1 MTQHLASASAATPI
15 DPIQTLP
22 QLLAWR
28 AAQSPEREA
37 YREFDASTQQW
48 RSLNWAQT
56 LAEVRD
62 WQGAL
67 ATGGIQSGQR
77 VAILLPNGFHAMR
90 IDQATLAQG
99 AVPVPLHAIDN
110 PGSIAY
116 ILSDCAASVLMLSQ
130 VGQWQQ
136 IQAAAMQAGI
146 ALDALH
152 TVVCTEA
159 SAQELGA
166 TGATDTHPRL
176 LTLNDWLSAGRSA
189 RQSSD
194 VAAGAT
200 APGPEDL
207 ATIVYTSGTT
217 GKPKGVMLTHRNVLA
232 NVKAIYP
239 CVTPLPDDVFLSF
252 LPLSHTFERTT
263 GYYLPIASG
272 SAVVYAR
279 SVQQLAEDMKLVRPT
294 VLISVPR
301 IYERVHARLQEVL
314 SKSGFKQRLF
324 EAAQAKGWQRF
335 RATQGLKGS
344 TAEDEAQAAKAGW
357 LRVLPWAL
365 LRKLVAQP
373 LLAQFGGRIRIA
385 VSGGAPLAQAQ
396 ARCFLG
402 LGLPLLQGYGMT
414 ETSPVVAANRPD
426 DNDPATVGR
435 ALPGVQV
442 RIGNNRELQVR
453 GSSVMRGY
461 WNRPEDTARV
471 LDAEG
476 WLSTGDQA
484 EIDAQG
490 RIRILGRIKEIIVT
504 STGEKVPPGDLEQAI
519 LADPLFEQVF
529 VVGEQR
535 PFIAAVAVVQAE
547 EWVKLAKSLGLV
559 PQAEQS
565 LAAPEVLAAVLK
577 RIERATG
584 SFARH
589 AVPRAITLTR
599 EPWTL
604 ENGLMTPTLKLK
616 RNNLTARFESAIE
629 AMYRKR

>member
-1 MTQHLASASAATPI
+1 MTQHLAPTSAATPI

-22 QLLAWR
+22 QLLTWR

-37 YREFDASTQQW
+37 YREFDPRTQQW

-56 LAEVRD
+56 LADVQG

-67 ATGGIQSGQR
+67 ATGGVQSGQR
-77 VAILLPNGFHAMR
+77 VAILLPNGFNAMR

-116 ILSDCAASVLMLSQ
+116 ILSDCAASLLMLSQ

-136 IQAAAMQAGI
+136 IQAAAMQSGI

-159 SAQELGA
+159 SPQELGA
-166 TGATDTHPRL
+166 TVAANTRPRL
-176 LTLNDWLSAGRSA
+176 LTLKDWLSAGRTTE
-189 RQSSD
+189 QNGN
-194 VAAGAT
+194 VAADAT

-232 NVKAIYP
+232 NVKSIYP
-239 CVTPLPDDVFLSF
+239 FVTPLPEDVFLSF

-263 GYYLPIASG
+263 GYYLPIAAG

-301 IYERVHARLQEVL
+301 IYERVHTRLQEVL

-335 RATQGLKGS
+335 RATQGLNGS
-344 TAEDEAQAAKAGW
+344 TAEDEAQTAKAGW
-357 LRVLPWAL
+357 LRALPWAL

-414 ETSPVVAANRPD
+414 ETSPVVAANRPG

-442 RIGNNRELQVR
+442 RIGDNRELLVR
-453 GSSVMRGY
+453 GPSVMRGY

-484 EIDAQG
+484 EINAQG
-490 RIRILGRIKEIIVT
+490 RIRILGRLKEIIVT

-547 EWVKLAKSLGLV
+547 EWAKLAKELGLA

-584 SFARH
+584 SFAH
-589 AVPRAITLTR
+589 YAVPRAVTLTR
-599 EPWTL
+599 EPWTI

-616 RNNLTARFESAIE
+616 RNNLMARFESAIE
-629 AMYRKR
+629 VMYRKR

>member
-1 MTQHLASASAATPI
+1 MTQHFTPASTATPI

-22 QLLAWR
+22 ELLAWR

-48 RSLNWAQT
+48 RSLTWGQT
-56 LAEVRD
+56 LPEVQR
-62 WQGAL
+62 WQRAL
-67 ATGGIQSGQR
+67 TASGIQSGQR

-90 IDQATLAQG
+90 VDQATLAQG

-116 ILSDCAASVLMLSQ
+116 ILSDSAAGLLMLSQ
-130 VGQWQQ
+130 VAQWQQ

-146 ALDALH
+146 ALDTLR

-159 SAQELGA
+159 TAQELGA
-166 TGATDTHPRL
+166 TGTTSPQPRL
-176 LTLNDWLSAGRSA
+176 LALNDWLNAGRSA
-189 RQSSD
+189 GQNGD
-194 VAAGAT
+194 VAVAT
-200 APGPEDL
+200 PPGPEDL

-263 GYYLPIASG
+263 GYYLPIAAG

-324 EAAQAKGWQRF
+324 EAAQAKGWRRF
-335 RATQGLKGS
+335 RAAQGLKGS
-344 TAEDEAQAAKAGW
+344 TAEDQIQAAKAGW
-357 LRVLPWAL
+357 LRVLPWVL

-385 VSGGAPLAQAQ
+385 VSGGAPLAQTQ

-442 RIGNNRELQVR
+442 RIGDNRELQVR
-453 GSSVMRGY
+453 GPSVMRGY

-484 EIDAQG
+484 EIDGQG

-535 PFIAAVAVVQAE
+535 PFIAAVVVVQAE
-547 EWVKLAKSLGLV
+547 EWTKLAKGLGLV

-584 SFARH
+584 SFAH
-589 AVPRAITLTR
+589 YAVPRAVTLTR
-599 EPWTL
+599 ELWTI

-616 RNNLTARFESAIE
+616 RNNLMVRFESAIE